1 MATAKHLSSFHW
13 TAHLSVID
21 WAILL
26 SVMTVVMTLAIFSG
40 RLTKSVADFLAA
52 NRCAGRYLLTVADGA
67 AGLGAITIMASFEKF
82 YESGFG
88 GAWWGSMMAPM
99 LMVLSLS
106 GWVIYR
112 FRATRAMTMAEFF
125 EMRYG
130 RRFRIFAGFTAFF
143 SGVLNYGIF
152 PAVTARFLIY
162 YTGIPVYLWEIGG
175 PGGYEVDLTLGAIM
189 ALMLGLS
196 AWAAMGGGQVTIM
209 LTDWVQGQFM
219 IVVFLIVLVTLLL
232 TFSWSEIIATL
243 TAHSEPGKSLLNPLD
258 QGDLPDFSP
267 GFFLMQAFIL
277 VYGYRAWQ
285 GTQGYNAAAKSPHEA
300 KMAGI
305 LNTWRMGVMYMLVL
319 LMPVCVF
326 VMLHDPQYLGI
337 AQATA
342 ETLDPLGNPFL
353 QDRLRVPVAMSHAL
367 PIGISGLFAA
377 AMITAAFSTDNTYLH
392 SWGSI
397 FMQDV
402 VLPLKKKRITPKQH
416 MRGLRLA
423 IVGVTVFVWLFSMTF
438 PLRDHLFMFQSIT
451 GAIFV
456 GGAGSAIIGG
466 LYWRQATP
474 AGAFAGM
481 ISGSVLAVTGLFV
494 RNVFWDKI
502 IERRVD
508 SGWPQWVMNLPD
520 AFPLN
525 GLEMSFYT
533 ALIAAST
540 FVFVSLVT
548 KPLAGGSL
556 DDILNHGD
564 EEHGSA
570 PAADKA
576 LTPQRWRRLRWI
588 GISDQFSKTD
598 VFIYFF
604 KIAWTLLWFTAFVVG
619 TAYGTL
625 SKNGIPEHWWPRW
638 WAFQI
643 SVYIIVGIGTA
654 VWFFVGGLGDVRRL
668 IYTLSMYQRNEN
680 DDGQRSELDV
690 FTSRR

>member
-1 MATAKHLSSFHW
+1 MSG
-13 TAHLSVID
+13 ID

-26 SVMTVVMTLAIFSG
+26 TVMSVVMGLALLSG

-125 EMRYG
+125 QMRYG
-130 RRFRIFAGFTAFF
+130 RRFRVFAGFTAFF

-162 YTGIPVYLWEIGG
+162 YTGIPVYTWELGG
-175 PGGYEVDLTLGAIM
+175 PGGYEINLTLGVIM
-189 ALMLGLS
+189 AVMLALS

-219 IVVFLIVLVTLLL
+219 IVVFLIVLITLLL
-232 TFSWSEIIATL
+232 TFSWSEIISVL
-243 TAHSEPGKSLLNPLD
+243 TEHSEPGRSLLNPLD
-258 QGDLPDFSP
+258 QSELPDFSP

-319 LMPVCVF
+319 LMPICVF
-326 VMLHDPQYLGI
+326 VMLHDPQYLGL
-337 AQATA
+337 AQATTD
-342 ETLDPLGNPFL
+342 TLDPISNPYL
-353 QDRLRVPVAMSHAL
+353 QDRLRVPVAISHAL

-402 VLPLKKKRITPKQH
+402 VLPVKKKKITPKQH
-416 MRGLRLA
+416 MKGLRLA
-423 IVGVTVFVWLFSMTF
+423 IVGVAVFVWIFSMTF
-438 PLRDHLFMFQSIT
+438 PLRDHLYMFQSIT

-466 LYWRQATP
+466 LYWRRATP

-481 ISGSVLAVTGLFV
+481 ITGSTLAVTGLFV

-502 IERRVD
+502 IQWRVD
-508 SGWPQWVMNLPD
+508 SGWPGWVMNLPE

-525 GLEMSFYT
+525 GMEMSFYT
-533 ALIAAST
+533 ALIAAAT
-540 FVFVSLVT
+540 FILVSLVT
-548 KPLAGGSL
+548 KPLPGSSL
-556 DDILNHGD
+556 DEILHRSDKDLEPSDAAEG
-564 EEHGSA
+564 
-570 PAADKA
+570 PATRK
-576 LTPQRWRRLRWI
+576 RWHRLRWI
-588 GISDQFSKTD
+588 GVSDKFSKTD

-619 TAYGTL
+619 TGYGLL
-625 SKNGIPEHWWPRW
+625 SKNGIPDHWWPKW

-643 SVYIIVGIGTA
+643 TVYVIVGIGTA
-654 VWFFVGGLGDVRRL
+654 VWFFLGGLGDLKRL
-668 IYTLSMYQRNEN
+668 IHTLRTYQRDEN
-680 DDGQRSELDV
+680 DDGQHSGFD
-690 FTSRR
+690 SNSNA